1 MERQNDRAVLTGIVA
16 APPSFSHSGRNGD
29 YLAFPL
35 EVERLSGTVDT
46 LNIIALRALAELEGE
61 RNIRDTRAGSAGQKE
76 QVIPPFRYVIVGT
89 NFDHRVIS
97 EKVFQA
103 YIDEMNKK
111 EILGCIIIENYMLF
125 YDSTKLFN
133 VDGEN
138 YLIGS
143 FLLVKLAET
152 GDSAYLWLSED
163 DIEEAKEDI
172 SGYFAELI
180 INGERYEALCVG

>member
-1 MERQNDRAVLTGIVA
+1 MANIISIDLDPLKDGII
-16 APPSFSHSGRNGD
+16 
-29 YLAFPL
+29 
-35 EVERLSGTVDT
+35 GTVDK
-46 LNIIALRALAELEGE
+46 AES
-61 RNIRDTRAGSAGQKE
+61 TAG
-76 QVIPPFRYVIVGT
+76 RYVIVGT

-103 YIDEMNKK
+103 YIDEMNKR

-125 YDSTKLFN
+125 YDSTKLVN

-143 FLLVKLAET
+143 LLLVKLAET

>member
-1 MERQNDRAVLTGIVA
+1 MANIISINLDPLKDGIT
-16 APPSFSHSGRNGD
+16 
-29 YLAFPL
+29 
-35 EVERLSGTVDT
+35 GTVDK
-46 LNIIALRALAELEGE
+46 AES
-61 RNIRDTRAGSAGQKE
+61 TAG
-76 QVIPPFRYVIVGT
+76 RYVIVGT

-103 YIDEMNKK
+103 YIDEMNKR

-125 YDSTKLFN
+125 YDSTKLVN

-138 YLIGS
+138 YLVGS

-172 SGYFAELI
+172 SGHFAELI